1 MICSSYRCG
10 FMLVHGMMM
19 LSYDNFRSNVR
30 RLVVVLMMRLQV
42 VINCFHVRFH
52 FGVHNDVLRRR
63 VVDLVV
69 HARVD
74 IHDANVIEDVAEAG
88 FGCFRCRVSFHCSRR
103 GLLAGIQCRLF
114 LVDVSMLPPSPLDLK
129 VGQWIFY
136 FDTGL
141 SLHSLH
147 RRREDIIV
155 MIMMAHYFF
164 PGFTLH
170 GGREFRIFDLD
181 IVMLV
186 MLVMTLVNGDDVVL
200 DDANLRP
207 GGFVTFGGIR
217 FS

>member
-1 MICSSYRCG
+1 MIGSSYRCG
-10 FMLVHGMMM
+10 FMLVHGMMV
-19 LSYDNFRSNVR
+19 SYDNFRSNMC

-42 VINCFHVRFH
+42 VIDCFHVRFH
-52 FGVHNDVLRRR
+52 FGVHNNVLLRR
-63 VVDLVV
+63 VVDLMV

-74 IHDANVIEDVAEAG
+74 IYDANVIEDVAEAG
-88 FGCFRCRVSFHCSRR
+88 FGCFRCRVSFHGSRR

-129 VGQWIFY
+129 VGQRIFY

-155 MIMMAHYFF
+155 MMVMAHYFF
-164 PGFTLH
+164 PSFTLH
-170 GGREFRIFDLD
+170 GGREFGVFDLD
-181 IVMLV
+181 IV
-186 MLVMTLVNGDDVVL
+186 MLVMTLVNGDYVVL

-207 GGFVTFGGIR
+207 GGFVTFRGIR